1 MIVGPGVGADISADV
16 GGTLSAG
23 DGSGVG
29 AAVGSAVGAAVGSAV
44 GAVVGS
50 AVGSAVGAVV
60 GSAVGAA
67 VGSAVGAVIG
77 SAVGSVV
84 GSAVGAAVGGTLG
97 PGVGGTVGP
106 GVGAAVG
113 GTLGSGVGA
122 AVGTGEGAGEGANV
136 PTEMLSALAPAMPL
150 LASSRR
156 SSFAVAGSSFSP
168 RIVAFAASARYARRR
183 ADESA
188 TIDAVKFPLETCH
201 PPNSSRTH
209 AFRVKQLMKC
219 NAAARTGG
227 VGGGARLPPNRG
239 RGDRRRACMMSVTKH
254 MIEQS
259 SVS

>member
-23 DGSGVG
+23 DGSGVD
-29 AAVGSAVGAAVGSAV
+29 AAVGS
-44 GAVVGS
+44 
-50 AVGSAVGAVV
+50 
-60 GSAVGAA
+60 
-67 VGSAVGAVIG
+67 
-77 SAVGSVV
+77 
-84 GSAVGAAVGGTLG
+84 AVGGTLG

-136 PTEMLSALAPAMPL
+136 PTEMLSALAPAIPL

-188 TIDAVKFPLETCH
+188 TIGAVKFPLETCH

>member
-1 MIVGPGVGADISADV
+1 MVTSSSKPIPH
-16 GGTLSAG
+16 LSASSCSCSPRTARSRASLAIFSY
-23 DGSGVG
+23 GSGVG

-50 AVGSAVGAVV
+50 AVGSAVGAV
-60 GSAVGAA
+60 
-67 VGSAVGAVIG
+67 IG
-77 SAVGSVV
+77 SAVGSVI

-97 PGVGGTVGP
+97 PSVGGTVEP

-122 AVGTGEGAGEGANV
+122 AVGTGEGAGANV
-136 PTEMLSALAPAMPL
+136 STEMLSALAPAMPL

-183 ADESA
+183 ADERA

-201 PPNSSRTH
+201 PQNSSRTH
-209 AFRVKQLMKC
+209 AFCVKQLIKC
-219 NAAARTGG
+219 DAAARTGG
-227 VGGGARLPPNRG
+227 VGDGHEHRTMTRATNEREREGTRARMGTSTAL
-239 RGDRRRACMMSVTKH
+239 
-254 MIEQS
+254 
-259 SVS
+259 

>member
-84 GSAVGAAVGGTLG
+84 GRAVGAAVGGTLG

-122 AVGTGEGAGEGANV
+122 AVGTGEGAGANV
-136 PTEMLSALAPAMPL
+136 STEMLSALAPAMPL

-188 TIDAVKFPLETCH
+188 TIDAEKFPLETCH

-209 AFRVKQLMKC
+209 AFRVKQMIKC